1 MSQLRQYQI
10 DHYRNKIYSLISPIK
25 KIKEMELQSK
35 KDEVSE
41 VVAKKIRS
49 VLKIDSHKFF
59 FENMDDRFLKLEQDY
74 EKAKEKLHQE
84 SWEKT
89 QKLVDVFKKQGCTNY
104 HLPNGNRNSFNG
116 SQIEDCFREI
126 VNTMTD
132 EKCKTM
138 KEFKELNKLDHIQ
151 DCMHD
156 ALFEEGSPKDML
168 NRLDTI
174 MKGTLGIGF
183 KREETLQLT
192 SK

>member
-10 DHYRNKIYSLISPIK
+10 DHYRDKIYSLISPIK

-49 VLKIDSHKFF
+49 VLKIDTYKSY
-59 FENMDDRFLKLEQDY
+59 FESVEERLKELKQNY
-74 EKAKEKLHQE
+74 EKAKDKLYE
-84 SWEKT
+84 ERLEKT
-89 QKLVDVFKKQGCTNY
+89 QKLVDIFKKQGCTNY
-104 HLPNGNRNSFNG
+104 HLPSRQNSFTT

-126 VNTMTD
+126 VSTMTD

-138 KEFKELNKLDHIQ
+138 KEFKEINRLEQIQ

-156 ALFEEGSPKDML
+156 VLYEEGSSKDML
-168 NRLDTI
+168 SRLDAI
-174 MKGTLGIGF
+174 MIGTLGIGF
-183 KREETLQLT
+183 KREEALQLT
-192 SK
+192 KK